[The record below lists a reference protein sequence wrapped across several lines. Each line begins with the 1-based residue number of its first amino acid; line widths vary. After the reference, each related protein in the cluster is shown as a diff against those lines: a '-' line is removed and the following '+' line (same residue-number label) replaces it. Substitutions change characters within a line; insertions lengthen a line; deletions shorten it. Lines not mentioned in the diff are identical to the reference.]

1 MADSLPFNAI
11 KVDGEFDRVYK
22 AEDWAWYFAT
32 FLASGVFPKPSDGL
46 QVVAHSG
53 MEIRVNM
60 GYAFING
67 YAFRNPVSKGVT
79 LDRAEGEQN
88 RVDRVVVRWDLVLR
102 DIYIDVLK
110 GVPSAKPVATALT
123 RNTEVWELA
132 LADIYVGKG
141 VTKILTQNITDQRF
155 NSALCGIVVGTVKEI
170 DASVLTKQFTDFFNT
185 YSAAVLDEFSVYK
198 QNMKKYLTELAGI
211 YDSYVTQ
218 TESLFAQYESRF
230 NDRYSTFENTLDNW
244 DAELLK
250 AYTAFMAN
258 MQLFQ
263 TEAQNDFNA
272 WFEAIKGQ
280 LGEDAAGKIQIELD
294 ELKAAVQELTEK
306 AAAGTAATAEA
317 LKGLEERVTRIEN
330 GWGIDFKH
338 DAVLGL
344 CYMGAAYMS
353 QHYEREVDTAVLGL
367 AYAGNSYLAN
377 TF

>member
-46 QVVAHSG
+46 QEVAYSG
-53 MEIRVNM
+53 MEVRVNM

-79 LDRAEGEQN
+79 LDRAEGAQN

-185 YSAAVLDEFSVYK
+185 YSQAVLDEFSVYK
-198 QNMKKYLTELAGI
+198 QNMEKYLAELAGI
-211 YDSYVTQ
+211 YESYVTQ
-218 TESLFAQYESRF
+218 TESLFTQYESQF
-230 NDRYSTFENTLDNW
+230 NERYTTFENTLDNW

-263 TEAQNDFNA
+263 TEAENDFNT
-272 WFEAIKGQ
+272 WFEAVKGK
-280 LGEDAAGKIQIELD
+280 LGEDAAGQLQLEIDGLT
-294 ELKAAVQELTEK
+294 AAVQELTQA
-306 AAAGTAATAEA
+306 AAAGTAETKEA
-317 LKGLEERVTRIEN
+317 LKGLEERVKRIES
-330 GWGIDFKH
+330 GWGIDYKH

-367 AYAGNSYLAN
+367 AYAGNTYLAN